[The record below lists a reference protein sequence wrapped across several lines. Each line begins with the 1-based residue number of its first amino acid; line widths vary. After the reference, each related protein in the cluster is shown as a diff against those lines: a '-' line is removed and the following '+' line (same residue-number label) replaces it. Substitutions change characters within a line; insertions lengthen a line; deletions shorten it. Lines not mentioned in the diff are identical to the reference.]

1 MSLYTR
7 MRLLWKKPKQMAM
20 WRERIMAWRRDASTV
35 RLERPTRLDRA
46 RSLGYKPI
54 KGLFVV
60 RQTVIR
66 GPHKKSF
73 AGGHRSKNKT
83 GRLNLRKNYQVI
95 AEQRAGNA
103 FPNTEVLNSY
113 WVGQDGIHAWYE
125 VILADPQSPD
135 VKARMPHLENR
146 KGRVNRGL
154 TSAGKK
160 VRGMRGKGKGRE
172 KARPSRRANKRKQ

>member
-1 MSLYTR
+1 
-7 MRLLWKKPKQMAM
+7 MRSLWKQPKKMEL
-20 WRERIMAWRRDASTV
+20 WKTRIMAWRRDPATL

-73 AGGHRSKNKT
+73 AGGRRSKRKT
-83 GRLNLRKNYQVI
+83 GRLNLRQNYRVI
-95 AEQRAGNA
+95 AEQRAGKA

-113 WVGQDGIHAWYE
+113 WVGQDGTKAWYE

-135 VKARMPHLENR
+135 VKARMPSLEHR

-160 VRGMRGKGKGRE
+160 ARGMHGKGKGRV